1 MKESDLLISHRDG
14 IYSVKV
20 TGRANFDYAV
30 PLREM
35 TKTLDDHFKCV
46 RLDMADCIAMDSTFM
61 GVLSMIGLKARRTG
75 AAVELLNTPD
85 NLKKLLRDLGVIKLF
100 TFTTGIDD
108 SAPDWNSSAP
118 REKHDLLTTAETVA
132 EAHKALVEADSSNLE
147 KFDQVIH
154 FADQDVERLRKEGE
168 KQP

>member
-100 TFTTGIDD
+100 TFTTGTPLYYWRTAVHALDD
-108 SAPDWNSSAP
+108 TPVAVTGITV
-118 REKHDLLTTAETVA
+118 EKTA
-132 EAHKALVEADSSNLE
+132 
-147 KFDQVIH
+147 
-154 FADQDVERLRKEGE
+154 
-168 KQP
+168 